1 GLGVH
6 LSGRSRQPLLCRSL
20 SSGNARFVF
29 GNEEW
34 RLPPPTPA
42 QTSRGICALRT
53 RAIVA
58 NLLRTPRTARG
69 LGSLCQHSAPALS
82 ARRAQRALRYWTE
95 RFRRGP
101 PVSSPH
107 RAAYDATYGTA
118 TF

>member
-1 GLGVH
+1 LRPARFFSSLREPGNGRRSRVHPQELSRVRVAFPRLPRRPELPTPGLGGH

-69 LGSLCQHSAPALS
+69 L
-82 ARRAQRALRYWTE
+82 
-95 RFRRGP
+95 
-101 PVSSPH
+101 
-107 RAAYDATYGTA
+107 
-118 TF
+118 